1 MNLFTMRTGR
11 RVKNRIKDNRG
22 ISLVELIVVIAI
34 MGVMVGVT
42 SLGLSFM
49 FTRDANYVAVRID
62 DALTEARMLSMSRD
76 GTFTYVLHYD
86 NANPTTG
93 FVRIDVTDAGGVT
106 SEYKKILLDK
116 SVTITVTGTG
126 VPDTGDVAIIFNKG
140 NGSVRQ
146 VGTPGGTMTD
156 ASGMYKIEVQSTR
169 NTSKKKDVTLIATT
183 GRHYTDK

>member
-1 MNLFTMRTGR
+1 MNLFITRTGR

-22 ISLVELIVVIAI
+22 ISLVELIAVISI
-34 MGVMVGVT
+34 MAVMVGVI
-42 SLGLSFM
+42 SLGVGFM

-93 FVRIDVTDAGGVT
+93 YVRIDVTNAGGT
-106 SEYKKILLDK
+106 HEYKKIMLEK
-116 SVTITVTGTG
+116 SVNITVTGTG
-126 VPDTGDVAIIFNKG
+126 VPASGDVAIIFNKG

-146 VGTPGGTMTD
+146 VGTPGGTMTA

-169 NTSKKKDVTLIATT
+169 NTSKTKEVTLIATT